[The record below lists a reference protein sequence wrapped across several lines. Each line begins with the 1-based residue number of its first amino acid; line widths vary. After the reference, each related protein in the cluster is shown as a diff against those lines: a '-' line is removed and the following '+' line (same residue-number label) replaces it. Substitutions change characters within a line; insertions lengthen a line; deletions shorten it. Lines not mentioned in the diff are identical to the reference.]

1 MKRIAVFIIA
11 FTCLVGAADFG
22 HAATVTTNLTVSATV
37 PGVCTISTS
46 TVNFG
51 VVPQLPT
58 KTAGQGTVTV
68 TCAAGS
74 AWTVTLNSGQ
84 DPFGGS
90 RSMSVGGVPKVSY
103 ELYKDAG
110 FTQVWGDSG
119 FAATYP
125 AGSGVAGVGSGAA
138 QVTTVFGQAGSQ
150 PMASPGNYTDIVV
163 ATVNF

>member
-11 FTCLVGAADFG
+11 LTCLVGAADFV
-22 HAATVTTNLTVSATV
+22 HAATATSTLTVSANV
-37 PGVCTISTS
+37 PQTCTISTS
-46 TVNFG
+46 TVSFG
-51 VVPQLPT
+51 AVPQLPAVT
-58 KTAGQGTVTV
+58 TGQGSVTV
-68 TCAAGS
+68 TCGIGS

-84 DPFGGS
+84 EPFGGS
-90 RSMSVGGVPKVSY
+90 RAMRVGGVPVVGY

-110 FTQVWGDSG
+110 LTQVWGDSG

-138 QVTTVFGQAGSQ
+138 QVTTVFGQAGAQ
-150 PMASPGNYTDIVV
+150 PSAPAGNYTDIVV

>member
-1 MKRIAVFIIA
+1 
-11 FTCLVGAADFG
+11 
-22 HAATVTTNLTVSATV
+22 
-37 PGVCTISTS
+37 
-46 TVNFG
+46 
-51 VVPQLPT
+51 
-58 KTAGQGTVTV
+58 
-68 TCAAGS
+68 
-74 AWTVTLNSGQ
+74 
-84 DPFGGS
+84 
-90 RSMSVGGVPKVSY
+90 MSVGGVPKVSY

>member
-1 MKRIAVFIIA
+1 MKRIAVFITA

-22 HAATVTTNLTVSATV
+22 YAGTATSNLTVSATV
-37 PGVCTISTS
+37 PGVCTITTS
-46 TVNFG
+46 AVSFG
-51 VVPQLPT
+51 AVAQVPVI
-58 KTAGQGTVTV
+58 TAGQGSVTV

-84 DPFGGS
+84 EPFGGG
-90 RSMSVGGVPKVSY
+90 RAMRAGGIPVVYY

-125 AGSGVAGVGSGAA
+125 NGSGVAGVGSGAA
-138 QVTTVFGQAGSQ
+138 QVTTVFGQAQSA
-150 PMASPGNYTDIVV
+150 ASAPPGNYTDIVV